1 MPFLPPKPVPPGLW
15 RRTPPAIFPVVL
27 GLLGLGLAWRSAA
40 LQLGWPAAPGETILG
55 ASSGLLLFALL
66 AYAVKLVRR
75 PKVLTEDLAVL
86 PGQAGL
92 AAQCL
97 SLYLLAAAL
106 APYGP
111 TLAQAVL
118 AGALVWHLTV
128 ALATAAVLVTGPAER
143 RRVSPVWHLS
153 FTGFIVAALVAQQ
166 LAVPALSEIA
176 LIVTFVLA
184 CAIWG
189 ASLEQARTSRL
200 PAPLRPLLAIHLAP
214 AAVIGQV
221 ALGFDLVTLAAG
233 LAVFCAAIM
242 LFLILRLRW
251 LTEAGFSP
259 FWGALTFPLVA
270 TAALWIG
277 LGGIWTGPG
286 VAALLLAS
294 VAVPVIAWRVV
305 RLWAR
310 GSLAAVTAAAVS

>member
-1 MPFLPPKPVPPGLW
+1 V
-15 RRTPPAIFPVVL
+15 PPAIFPVVL
-27 GLLGLGLAWRSAA
+27 GLMGLGLAWRTAA

-55 ASSGLLLFALL
+55 ASSGLLLFAVL
-66 AYAVKLVRR
+66 AYAVKLARR
-75 PKVLTEDLAVL
+75 PKVLAEDLAVL

-97 SLYLLAAAL
+97 ALYLLAAAL

-111 TLAQAVL
+111 ALALAVL
-118 AGALVWHLTV
+118 TGALVWHVMVAALTV
-128 ALATAAVLVTGPAER
+128 GVLVTGPAER

-153 FTGFIVAALVAQQ
+153 FVGFIVAALVAQQ
-166 LAVPALSEIA
+166 LAVPALSEIV
-176 LIVTFVLA
+176 LILTFVLA

-189 ASLEQARTSRL
+189 ASLEQARKSRL

-214 AAVIGQV
+214 AALIGQV
-221 ALGFDLVTLAAG
+221 ALGFDLVTLANGQAG
-233 LAVFCAAIM
+233 LCVAIM
-242 LFLILRLRW
+242 LFLLVRLRW

-259 FWGALTFPLVA
+259 FWGALTFPLAA

-277 LGGIWTGPG
+277 LGGLWSGPG
-286 VAALLLAS
+286 LAALLLAS
-294 VAVPVIAWRVV
+294 VAVPVIAWRIL

-310 GSLAAVTAAAVS
+310 GNLAAITNAAVA